1 VEKLSAAQ
9 ARRIALAAQG
19 FGKPP
24 SGPVGTR
31 QLNLALQRLEVLQ
44 IDSVNVF
51 ERSHYLPLF
60 ARLGSYDK
68 ALLDRLTL
76 VRRAP
81 YIEYWAHQ
89 AAFIPVQSWPLWQ
102 WHRDNERA
110 GTGRTK
116 GWDRGNTGMTD
127 FLLRELAEKGPLPAS
142 KIEHEANKRS
152 GPWWGWSEV
161 KSALETMFFDGRV
174 VVAGR
179 KNFERYYDLP
189 ERRLPAEVVG
199 VGPPKADAIRELVRQ
214 AGQALGIAT
223 VRDLA
228 DYWRL
233 MQADTKLAVADLLD
247 SGELVPVTVEGWG
260 SPAYLHRD
268 ARLPRRV
275 AAMAL
280 LSPFDPV
287 VWERARTERMFG
299 FRYRIEIYT
308 PGPQRQFGYY
318 TLPVLQDEAL
328 VGRIDLKTDR
338 QNRALRV
345 QSAWAEPGHAP
356 DAARIAQLLRET
368 ASWQGMETLVV
379 QRWGDLA
386 PALAAELEVP
396 LVERT
401 ASEPAAA
408 PVSRGTAPLLRAG
421 DDNAGWNTG
430 PS

>member
-1 VEKLSAAQ
+1 MDVSAAQ

-19 FGKPP
+19 FGRP
-24 SGPVGTR
+24 SGTVGTR
-31 QLNLALQRLEVLQ
+31 QLGLALQRLAVLQ

-60 ARLGSYDK
+60 ARLGAYDK
-68 ALLDRLTL
+68 ALLDKLLLT
-76 VRRAP
+76 RRAP
-81 YIEYWAHQ
+81 YVEAWAHQ
-89 AAFIPVQSWPLWQ
+89 AAFIPVESWPLWQ

-116 GWDRGNTGMTD
+116 RWDRHNHEMSD
-127 FLLRELAEKGPLPAS
+127 FLLAELADKGPLPAS

-161 KSALETMFFDGRV
+161 KSTLETMFFDGRV

-189 ERRLPAEVVG
+189 ERRLPAHVLG
-199 VGPPKADAIRELVRQ
+199 AGPSKPDAIRELVRQ
-214 AGQALGIAT
+214 ATRALGIGT
-223 VRDLA
+223 VRDIA
-228 DYWRL
+228 DYWRF
-233 MQADTKLAVADLLD
+233 MQADTKAAILDLVEAGDLL
-247 SGELVPVTVEGWG
+247 PVRVEGWSSQG
-260 SPAYLHRD
+260 FLHRD
-268 ARLPRRV
+268 ARIPRRIEGT
-275 AAMAL
+275 AL

-328 VGRIDLKTDR
+328 VGRIDLKSDR

-345 QSAWAEPGHAP
+345 QSAWAESGHAP
-356 DAARIAQLLRET
+356 DVPRIAHLLRET
-368 ASWQGMETLVV
+368 AAWQGLEGLVV
-379 QRWGDLA
+379 QEWGDLA
-386 PALAAELEVP
+386 PALAAELGVG
-396 LVERT
+396 LVERASGFDT
-401 ASEPAAA
+401 AQAATQPAE
-408 PVSRGTAPLLRAG
+408 L
-421 DDNAGWNTG
+421 
-430 PS
+430 

>member
-1 VEKLSAAQ
+1 VVDSLSAAQ

-19 FGKPP
+19 FGRRRSDPAV
-24 SGPVGTR
+24 GTAGTR
-31 QLNLALQRLEVLQ
+31 QLALTLQRLAVLQ

-68 ALLDRLTL
+68 AQLDRLTL
-76 VRRAP
+76 APRAP
-81 YIEYWAHQ
+81 YVEYWAHQ
-89 AAFIPVQSWPLWQ
+89 AAFIPVESWPLWQ
-102 WHRDNERA
+102 WHRDNELA

-116 GWDRGNTGMTD
+116 GWDRTDTRMTD
-127 FLLRELAEKGPLPAS
+127 FLLAELAEKGPLPAS
-142 KIEHEANKRS
+142 KIEHEATKRS

-189 ERRLPAEVVG
+189 ERRLPTHLLDGGPAKAE
-199 VGPPKADAIRELVRQ
+199 AIRELVLQ
-214 AGQALGIAT
+214 AGQALGVGT

-233 MQADTKLAVADLLD
+233 MQVDTKIAVAQLIESGDLL
-247 SGELVPVTVEGWG
+247 PVSVEGWSAPG
-260 SPAYLHRD
+260 YLYRD
-268 ARLPRRV
+268 ARIPRRIEGT
-275 AAMAL
+275 AL

-328 VGRIDLKTDR
+328 VGRIDLKSDR
-338 QNRALRV
+338 QNRTLRV
-345 QSAWAEPGHAP
+345 QSAWLEPGAHP
-356 DAARIAQLLRET
+356 DVERIAQLLRET
-368 ASWQGMETLVV
+368 AAWQGLGAIVV
-379 QRWGDLA
+379 QDWGDLTQV
-386 PALAAELEVP
+386 LAAELGVTMIPRSAAEP
-396 LVERT
+396 PAVET
-401 ASEPAAA
+401 
-408 PVSRGTAPLLRAG
+408 
-421 DDNAGWNTG
+421 
-430 PS
+430 

>member
-1 VEKLSAAQ
+1 MVEKLGAAQ

-19 FGKPP
+19 FGKAQGFGRP
-24 SGPVGTR
+24 SPATVGTR
-31 QLNLALQRLEVLQ
+31 QLNLALQRLAVLQ

-60 ARLGSYDK
+60 ARLGAYDK
-68 ALLDRLTL
+68 ALLDKLTL
-76 VRRAP
+76 TRKAP
-81 YIEYWAHQ
+81 YVEYWAHQ
-89 AAFIPVQSWPLWQ
+89 AAFIPVESWPLWQ
-102 WHRDNERA
+102 WHRDLELA
-110 GTGRTK
+110 GAGRTK
-116 GWDRGNTGMTD
+116 RWDRTDTRMTD
-127 FLLRELAEKGPLPAS
+127 FLLGELAAKGPLPAS

-189 ERRLPAEVVG
+189 ERRLPAHVLG
-199 VGPPKADAIRELVRQ
+199 ASIPRADAIRELVRQ
-214 AGQALGIAT
+214 AGAALGIGT

-233 MQADTKLAVADLLD
+233 PQAATKAALAELVEA
-247 SGELVPVTVEGWG
+247 GELLPVAVEGW
-260 SPAYLHRD
+260 STPAYLHGG
-268 ARLPRRV
+268 ARIPRRIEG
-275 AAMAL
+275 MAL

-328 VGRIDLKTDR
+328 VGRIDLKSDR
-338 QNRALRV
+338 QNRTLRV
-345 QSAWAEPGHAP
+345 QSAWTEPGHAP
-356 DAARIAQLLRET
+356 DVARIAQLLRET
-368 ASWQGMETLVV
+368 AAWQGMETLAV
-379 QRWGDLA
+379 QEWGDLA
-386 PALAAELEVP
+386 PALAAELGVP
-396 LVERT
+396 LVER
-401 ASEPAAA
+401 A
-408 PVSRGTAPLLRAG
+408 RN
-421 DDNAGWNTG
+421 D
-430 PS
+430 

>member
-1 VEKLSAAQ
+1 MLSVAFTIVGYVDTLSAAQ

-19 FGKPP
+19 FGRA

-31 QLNLALQRLEVLQ
+31 QLNLALQRLAVLQ

-68 ALLDRLTL
+68 ALLDKLTFT
-76 VRRAP
+76 RRAP
-81 YIEYWAHQ
+81 YVEYWAHQ
-89 AAFIPVQSWPLWQ
+89 AAFIPVESWPLWQ
-102 WHRDNERA
+102 WFRDNERA
-110 GTGRTK
+110 GTGKTK
-116 GWDRGNTGMTD
+116 RWDRTDTRMTD
-127 FLLRELAEKGPLPAS
+127 FLLGELAAKGPLPAS

-189 ERRLPAEVVG
+189 ERRLPASVLEATVS
-199 VGPPKADAIRELVRQ
+199 KNDALRELVRQ
-214 AGQALGIAT
+214 AGRALGVGT

-233 MQADTKLAVADLLD
+233 YQADAKAAVLELVE
-247 SGELVPVTVEGWG
+247 SGELLPVKVEGW
-260 SPAYLHRD
+260 PQAYLHRD
-268 ARLPRRV
+268 ARIPRRV
-275 AAMAL
+275 EGVAL

-299 FRYRIEIYT
+299 FHYRIEIYT

-318 TLPVLQDEAL
+318 TLPVLQDESL
-328 VGRIDLKTDR
+328 VGRLDLKSDR

-345 QSAWAEPGHAP
+345 QSAWVEPGHAP
-356 DAARIAQLLRET
+356 DVPRIAQLLRET
-368 ASWQGMETLVV
+368 AAWQGLDLLVV
-379 QRWGDLA
+379 QKWGDLA
-386 PALAAELEVP
+386 PALAAELGVQ
-396 LVERT
+396 LVER
-401 ASEPAAA
+401 SIPEPPA
-408 PVSRGTAPLLRAG
+408 PAES
-421 DDNAGWNTG
+421 
-430 PS
+430 